1 MKSLFLFIAFLGIV
15 FSACKNDGLSSSS
28 FMAEGKIVGGDPR
41 NCACCGGWFLETADT
56 TFFLFDRLP
65 DGSTIDLNNA
75 TFPIQVKFDYEADT
89 SYCGVWL
96 NKIIL
101 TDIELQ

>member
-1 MKSLFLFIAFLGIV
+1 MKSIFVFVAFLSAV
-15 FSACKNDGLSSSS
+15 LFACKNDGLSSS
-28 FMAEGKIVGGDPR
+28 FMAEGEIVGGDPR

-56 TFFLFDRLP
+56 TFLFDRLP
-65 DGSTIDLNNA
+65 DGSMIDLNNA
-75 TFPIQVKFDYEADT
+75 TFPIQVKFDYKADT